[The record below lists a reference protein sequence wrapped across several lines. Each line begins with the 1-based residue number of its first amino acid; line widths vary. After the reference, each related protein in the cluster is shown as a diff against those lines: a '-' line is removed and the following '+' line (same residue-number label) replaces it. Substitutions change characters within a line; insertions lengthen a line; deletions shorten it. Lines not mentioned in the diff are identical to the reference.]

1 MNGNTLTFGL
11 VGALALAG
19 AVRQRGSRSATDTV
33 WFHGRT
39 ARSTRF
45 DPERVGD
52 RYATNQEGPG
62 FYFTT
67 DPDEARGYAHPSGV
81 VLRATLRVPRWVS
94 STAPPKRTEVERLM
108 RASPAYE
115 DVLTDWAESPQRAH
129 QKALSAMLDAKS
141 QRDAFLNVWGDFYRR
156 ADENPA
162 YLRELVKLGYGGV
175 HVPNPHGAPHA
186 VVFSPDFI
194 ENVALV
200 DDLGTGPVG
209 STNWTEEVDPE
220 PPRRSRS
227 NAFGPRLPLGL
238 GKLTYRVKRDT
249 HDNLLI
255 GVYDG
260 ATRIAHIDGYWEYS
274 MRGAESRQE
283 EVETRGR
290 GLACANDLRA
300 LGAEGKYP
308 NLLAVHHAFLDDASR
323 KGQGIGRAMYE
334 ALFREAFAVRERRIG
349 GAKGPLFV
357 MPHACTTAGSTSDD
371 AMRVWKSLAK
381 RYPSSGVVVRV
392 DA

>member
-1 MNGNTLTFGL
+1 MNGRDVALGA
-11 VGALALAG
+11 VAALALAG
-19 AVRQRGSRSATDTV
+19 AVRSR
-33 WFHGRT
+33 
-39 ARSTRF
+39 
-45 DPERVGD
+45 
-52 RYATNQEGPG
+52 
-62 FYFTT
+62 
-67 DPDEARGYAHPSGV
+67 
-81 VLRATLRVPRWVS
+81 
-94 STAPPKRTEVERLM
+94 
-108 RASPAYE
+108 
-115 DVLTDWAESPQRAH
+115 
-129 QKALSAMLDAKS
+129 
-141 QRDAFLNVWGDFYRR
+141 
-156 ADENPA
+156 
-162 YLRELVKLGYGGV
+162 
-175 HVPNPHGAPHA
+175 
-186 VVFSPDFI
+186 
-194 ENVALV
+194 
-200 DDLGTGPVG
+200 G
-209 STNWTEEVDPE
+209 STNT
-220 PPRRSRS
+220 RS

-238 GKLTYRVKRDT
+238 GKLTYRAKRDT
-249 HDNLLI
+249 NDNLLL

-323 KGQGIGRAMYE
+323 KGQGIGRARYE